1 MQKVIRSGRAR
12 EARLPSGGRLLRNWS
27 FFGLVGRRAASTE
40 RLGTDR
46 PAENLDCVGLS
57 VELIGTSP
65 VQITLTQKAIILVR
79 VQPLHRRERPIN
91 LRCFVP
97 SRLNRHRPK
106 NRRPEA
112 AIVTRRAR
120 LTGRWL
126 SVSGERKS
134 A

>member
-1 MQKVIRSGRAR
+1 
-12 EARLPSGGRLLRNWS
+12 
-27 FFGLVGRRAASTE
+27 
-40 RLGTDR
+40 
-46 PAENLDCVGLS
+46 

-79 VQPLHRRERPIN
+79 VQPSHRREQLRPIN
-91 LRCFVP
+91 LRCLVP
-97 SRLNRHRPK
+97 SRLNRHRPE

-120 LTGRWL
+120 LTGRSL

-134 A
+134 AFQVARIRVQANPYAAIAAILTKMISRRTLPNAGRHRS